1 MQADRRSKE
10 ALPGDPAPPALEQRE
25 SAPRRPWE
33 ETYPPGLSWD
43 LDIPERPLWTLLDEA
58 RRQHGR
64 RPALEFMGR
73 VLTYEQT
80 GRLVDRAAEG
90 FRRLG
95 VERGVRVGLC
105 LPNCPYFVIA
115 FFAVLKAGGTVVT
128 YNPLLSAEEVT
139 QQVADSGT
147 EILVTVDLKLLYRKV
162 SPSLGQAPLRK
173 LVVCRFHRALPLFK
187 GLLFRFL
194 KGSLREAMPADDSHL
209 DFDALLASGT
219 LAAPAAIDPSRDA
232 AVLLYTAGTTGAP
245 KGVALTHRNL
255 LANALQCGTWFTKAT
270 PGRDRILAVLPFF
283 HAFGL
288 TTVMNLGIAL
298 GAELIILP
306 RFEPKEVLKTIH
318 RLRPTF
324 FTAVPTILRAL
335 LEAPLSMRTDFSS
348 LKICISGGDTLPLG
362 LRERFEKIT
371 GVAVAEGYG
380 LSESGPVV
388 TCGNPLA
395 GRDKTGSV
403 GLPLPSTTVEILTLK
418 DPRTALPPGQ
428 TGEVA
433 LSGPQIMA
441 GYWRKPDMT
450 RRTLEGGRL
459 LTGDVG
465 YLDEEGYLFI
475 VDRLKD
481 VIMVGGYTV
490 YPSAIEAALCRHP
503 AVAEAAVVGVPDDYW
518 GEVIKAFV
526 VPVAGREVTA
536 TALKAFLEDHLS
548 SVERP
553 KSFEIRESLPK
564 SPIGKILKRELRAG

>member
-1 MQADRRSKE
+1 MEPTS
-10 ALPGDPAPPALEQRE
+10 PATARGETAAQ
-25 SAPRRPWE
+25 RPWE
-33 ETYPPGLSWD
+33 ASYPSGLSWH
-43 LDIPERPLWTLLDEA
+43 LDIPDRPLWSLIDEA
-58 RRQHGR
+58 RREFGQ

-80 GRLVDRAAEG
+80 GRLVERAAEG

-105 LPNCPYFVIA
+105 LPNCPYFAIA
-115 FFAVLKAGGTVVT
+115 FFAALKAGGTVVT

-147 EILVTVDLKLLYRKV
+147 EILVTVDLKALYNKV

-173 LVVCRFHRALPLFK
+173 IVVCRFDRALPLFK
-187 GLLFRFL
+187 GLLFRFF
-194 KGSLREAMPADDSHL
+194 KGALREAVPHNDRHVA
-209 DFDALLASGT
+209 FETLLASGT
-219 LAAPAAIDPSRDA
+219 GAAAPAAVDPSRDA

-255 LANALQCGTWFTKAT
+255 LANALQCRHWFTKAT
-270 PGRDRILAVLPFF
+270 PGRDRILSVLPFF

-306 RFEPKEVLKTIH
+306 RFEPKEVLRTIH

-335 LEAPLSMRTDFSS
+335 LETPLAMRTDFSS
-348 LKICISGGDTLPLG
+348 LKICISGGDSLPLD
-362 LRERFEKIT
+362 LKERFEEMT

-380 LSESGPVV
+380 LSESGPVA

-403 GLPLPSTTVEILTLK
+403 GLPLPATTIEILSLE
-418 DPRTALPPGQ
+418 DPRAALPTGE

-441 GYWRKPDMT
+441 GYWQKPDMT
-450 RRTLEGGRL
+450 RGALVGGRL
-459 LTGDVG
+459 LTGDLG
-465 YLDEEGYLFI
+465 YLDGEGYLFI

-518 GEVIKAFV
+518 GEAVTAFV
-526 VPVAGREVTA
+526 VPAAGMEVTA
-536 TALKAFLEDHLS
+536 EALQAFLEEHLS
-548 SVERP
+548 AVERP
-553 KSFEIRESLPK
+553 KAFAFRETLPK
-564 SPIGKILKRELRAG
+564 SPIGKVLKRELRDG

>member
-1 MQADRRSKE
+1 MEPTS
-10 ALPGDPAPPALEQRE
+10 PAAAQSD
-25 SAPRRPWE
+25 SAAQRPWE
-33 ETYPPGLSWD
+33 ASYPTGVSWR
-43 LDIPERPLWTLLDEA
+43 LEIPDRPLWSLLDEA
-58 RRQHGR
+58 CREFGQ

-80 GRLVDRAAEG
+80 GRLVERAAEG

-105 LPNCPYFVIA
+105 LPNCPYFAIA

-128 YNPLLSAEEVT
+128 YNPLLSAEEVA

-147 EILVTVDLKLLYRKV
+147 EILVTVDLKALYRKV
-162 SPSLGQAPLRK
+162 SPSLAQAPLRK
-173 LVVCRFHRALPLFK
+173 IVVCRFDRALPFFK
-187 GLLFRFL
+187 SLLFRVTKRALCEAIPRDDRHVAFE
-194 KGSLREAMPADDSHL
+194 SLMVSDPPV
-209 DFDALLASGT
+209 
-219 LAAPAAIDPSRDA
+219 AAPATVDPSRDA
-232 AVLLYTAGTTGAP
+232 AVLLYTAGTTGSP
-245 KGVALTHRNL
+245 KGVTLTHRNL
-255 LANALQCGTWFTKAT
+255 LANALQCRNWFTKAT
-270 PGRDRILAVLPFF
+270 PGRDRILSVLPFF

-306 RFEPKEVLKTIH
+306 RFEPKEVLRTIH

-335 LEAPLSMRTDFSS
+335 LETPLAMRTDFSS
-348 LKICISGGDTLPLG
+348 LKICISGGDTLPLD
-362 LRERFEKIT
+362 LRERFEEMT

-380 LSESGPVV
+380 LSESGPVA

-403 GLPLPSTTVEILTLK
+403 GLPLPATTIEILSLEE
-418 DPRTALPPGQ
+418 PRTALPTGQ

-433 LSGPQIMA
+433 LRGPQIMA
-441 GYWRKPDMT
+441 GYWQKPEMT
-450 RRTLEGGRL
+450 RGALVGGRL
-459 LTGDVG
+459 LTGDLG
-465 YLDEEGYLFI
+465 YLDGEGYLFI

-518 GEVIKAFV
+518 GEVVKAFV
-526 VPVAGREVTA
+526 VPVAGKEITAEV
-536 TALKAFLEDHLS
+536 LQAFLEEHLS
-548 SVERP
+548 AVERP
-553 KSFEIRESLPK
+553 KAFTFRETLPK
-564 SPIGKILKRELRAG
+564 SPIGKILKRELRES